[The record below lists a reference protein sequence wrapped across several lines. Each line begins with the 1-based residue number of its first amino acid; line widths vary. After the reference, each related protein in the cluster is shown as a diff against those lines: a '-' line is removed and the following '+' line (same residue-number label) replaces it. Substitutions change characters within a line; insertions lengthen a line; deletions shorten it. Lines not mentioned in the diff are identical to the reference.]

1 MTPQSPDVHVQ
12 PAGLL
17 GDPLADAL
25 RRAGCVFAEDEAALL
40 RQHASVADELD
51 ELVERRIAG
60 EPLEH
65 LLGWVEF
72 GDLRL
77 RVGPGVFVPR
87 QRSLLL
93 AQEAVRAAGERTD
106 PVVLEAFCGVA
117 PIASVVAASVSGA
130 RVHAADIA
138 ADALVHARRNLPD
151 DAQIHHGTGF
161 DAVPESLAGH
171 VDVIAAVPPYVPD
184 HAFGLLAPEAR
195 DHEPRR
201 ALTGGVDGLDHV
213 DTLVD
218 AAQTW
223 LSDTGTLLI
232 EMNVAQ
238 FDAVAAGDGRRAF
251 DIDAVAGDDGQTVV
265 ARFRRWLPGRGV
277 RFRERPAAG

>member
-1 MTPQSPDVHVQ
+1 MTPHLPDGHVQ
-12 PAGLL
+12 PAGLVD
-17 GDPLADAL
+17 DPLVIAL
-25 RRAGCVFAEDEAALL
+25 RRAGCVFAEDEAELL
-40 RQHASVADELD
+40 RRHASGADELGV
-51 ELVERRIAG
+51 LVERRIAG

-93 AQEAVRAAGERTD
+93 AQEGIRAAGERTD

-117 PIASVVAASVSGA
+117 PIASAVAAAVGSA
-130 RVHAADIA
+130 RVHASDIA

-151 DAQIHHGTGF
+151 DAQIHHGIGF
-161 DAVPESLAGH
+161 DAVPASLRGR
-171 VDVIAAVPPYVPD
+171 VDVIAAVPPYVPE
-184 HAFGLLAPEAR
+184 HAFDLLAPEAR

-213 DTLVD
+213 DALIVD
-218 AAQTW
+218 AQTW
-223 LSDTGTLLI
+223 LSGTGILLI
-232 EMNVAQ
+232 ELNVAQ
-238 FDAVAAGDGRRAF
+238 FDAVAVRDGNLRSF
-251 DIDAVAGDDGQTVV
+251 DIDAVPGDDGQTVV
-265 ARFRRWLPGRGV
+265 ARFRRRA
-277 RFRERPAAG
+277 EIRP